1 MGAHPGWCATLPLR
15 QFCSQ
20 HEDEHIRMGP
30 AVRLLLHANHLQAS
44 SIEATGPKGTLLKG
58 DVLQYLEK
66 HGKGE
71 APTVKKLELQ
81 SQKKSKS
88 EKEESPAP
96 PKGRRLRYSEITPTD
111 THFQRK
117 EVPHFYASIKCE
129 LDNMSN
135 LVERVSKITNCQAT
149 IGDIVSRA
157 FLSSLESHGVGQGKD
172 KVKFIF
178 QTEDGFVSSTLH
190 NAFTATFKISSISQ
204 KRRMHRRRIRTP

>member
-71 APTVKKLELQ
+71 APT
-81 SQKKSKS
+81 
-88 EKEESPAP
+88 
-96 PKGRRLRYSEITPTD
+96 LRSWS
-111 THFQRK
+111 F
-117 EVPHFYASIKCE
+117 
-129 LDNMSN
+129 N
-135 LVERVSKITNCQAT
+135 
-149 IGDIVSRA
+149 
-157 FLSSLESHGVGQGKD
+157 
-172 KVKFIF
+172 
-178 QTEDGFVSSTLH
+178 
-190 NAFTATFKISSISQ
+190 
-204 KRRMHRRRIRTP
+204 RRRSPSPRKKNPLHHPRDDDCVTPRSHPLTHISNARKCHTSTPPSNANWIT